1 MKGENGKKC
10 KIGKLNLIDLAG
22 SERVKKTNAKGKRLE
37 ECKNINQSLSTLGKV
52 ISSLCEKNRKYIP
65 YRESKLTRLLQDS
78 LGGNCIT
85 IFMGMIGPCI
95 NSFFESLSTL
105 KFVNRAK

>member
-1 MKGENGKKC
+1 MIGENGKKC

-52 ISSLCEKNRKYIP
+52 IS
-65 YRESKLTRLLQDS
+65 
-78 LGGNCIT
+78 
-85 IFMGMIGPCI
+85 
-95 NSFFESLSTL
+95 
-105 KFVNRAK
+105 